1 MSQLIDR
8 KFVLETIALVVLAV
22 ICATTANAIASRS
35 RKVALVGDYPK
46 ALVVPDRQPPSSD
59 PVPDDLTLV
68 PRSNPIPLSTSTAST
83 VPTVPTGPTA
93 PPPSTQ
99 SPVVKP
105 APAKTAP
112 PTQRAPRTVSTS
124 AKVFAPHPDKPWV
137 EVSGDDVQVLHA
149 RNVPFFDARR
159 TSVYED
165 GHIAGARNISV
176 WEADLKEKIQQV
188 YEEGLN
194 PEGPIVVYCSGGDC
208 EDSHMLSEKLW
219 GIGLNN
225 VLVYK
230 DGYPD
235 WLKRG
240 GAVRRGSK
248 P

>member
-1 MSQLIDR
+1 MSRLIDR
-8 KFVLETIALVVLAV
+8 RFVLETVALVVLAV

-35 RKVALVGDYPK
+35 RKVALVGEYPS
-46 ALVVPDRQPPSSD
+46 AMVVPAKQSPITPDPIPVDTTPLIPTATTTSLTPSS
-59 PVPDDLTLV
+59 T
-68 PRSNPIPLSTSTAST
+68 TAT
-83 VPTVPTGPTA
+83 PTTTTTPT
-93 PPPSTQ
+93 PP
-99 SPVVKP
+99 PVVKP
-105 APAKTAP
+105 TLPKPVP
-112 PTQRAPRTVSTS
+112 PTQPPTNASASTPTP
-124 AKVFAPHPDKPWV
+124 KVFAPHPDKPWV
-137 EVSGDDVQVLHA
+137 EVSGEDVWALYSRKA
-149 RNVPFFDARR
+149 PFFDARR
-159 TSVYED
+159 SSVYEE

-176 WEADLKEKIQQV
+176 WEGDLKQRIQQV

-240 GAVRRGSK
+240 GAVARGSK

>member
-8 KFVLETIALVVLAV
+8 RFVFETIALVVLAV
-22 ICATTANAIASRS
+22 ICATTANAIASRG
-35 RKVALVGDYPK
+35 RRVALVGEYPN
-46 ALVVPDRQPPSSD
+46 ATVVPQRQPPSAPE
-59 PVPDDLTLV
+59 PVTDDLTLV
-68 PRSNPIPLSTSTAST
+68 LRSNPIPLSTSAAST
-83 VPTVPTGPTA
+83 VPTA
-93 PPPSTQ
+93 PPTTTQ
-99 SPVVKP
+99 SPLVKPTLPKP
-105 APAKTAP
+105 APP
-112 PTQRAPRTVSTS
+112 SQPAPRPESTP

-137 EVSGDDVQVLHA
+137 EVSGEDVRALYA
-149 RNVPFFDARR
+149 RRVPFFDARR
-159 TSVYED
+159 SSVYEE

-176 WEADLKEKIQQV
+176 WEADLKERIQQV

-240 GAVRRGSK
+240 GAVTKGSK

>member
-1 MSQLIDR
+1 MSRLIDR
-8 KFVLETIALVVLAV
+8 RFALETLALVVLAIV
-22 ICATTANAIASRS
+22 CATTANAIASRG
-35 RKVALVGDYPK
+35 RKVALVGEYPQ
-46 ALVVPDRQPPSSD
+46 ALVVPQKQQTSAAAP
-59 PVPDDLTLV
+59 
-68 PRSNPIPLSTSTAST
+68 SNPGSTPVMQSEPIAIPTS
-83 VPTVPTGPTA
+83 TGPTT
-93 PPPSTQ
+93 PPTSTQ

-105 APAKTAP
+105 SPPKTAP
-112 PTQRAPRTVSTS
+112 PTQPAPRPVSTS

-137 EVSGDDVQVLHA
+137 EVSGDDVQALHA

-159 TSVYED
+159 TSVYEE

-208 EDSHMLSEKLW
+208 KDSHMLSEKLW